1 MEGSISGQPE
11 LSNLASVSVEV
22 RFNALRSAL
31 EAPKTLSVLDDV
43 VLDASRSADPD
54 DPSPSDPQTPFGP
67 FMHYWSCLNATEE
80 ESTPQGACFED
91 KFGLL
96 FPDPTDRKL
105 TLPAGTLRPGK
116 YLFELQIMKEP
127 LFSPSGAIPGRVV
140 ALQKIIEVKDLPE
153 EGSARRRILDSVESR
168 APPVQIVP
176 LMGSVVNSNERLALE
191 SSIPNRTLYG
201 DTIAYRWEIQEGV
214 LDLNDYPKML
224 ATPRNSSNLVIRKN
238 ALTPGQK
245 YKLALTATNTLSGQ
259 SSADDIS
266 FSVNGPPS
274 SGSFQIVPSVGYAAS
289 TRFTLNCLG
298 WEDDGVDP
306 VEFEFRYYDPTTGD
320 QIPLVARS
328 RTNEVSTFIPWPIR
342 KTGTRSSCLLSSWIS
357 TTRRCR

>member
-1 MEGSISGQPE
+1 MGT
-11 LSNLASVSVEV
+11 
-22 RFNALRSAL
+22 
-31 EAPKTLSVLDDV
+31 APKTLSVLDDV

-67 FMHYWSCLNATEE
+67 LHYWSCLNATEE
-80 ESTPQGACFED
+80 EATPQGDCFED

-127 LFSPSGAIPGRVV
+127 LFSPSGSIPGRVV
-140 ALQKIIEVKDLPE
+140 ALQKVIEVKDLPE
-153 EGSARRRILDSVESR
+153 DGSARRRILDSVESR

-176 LMGSVVNSNERLALE
+176 LMGSIVNSNERLALE
-191 SSIPNRTLYG
+191 SSIPNRALYG
-201 DTIAYRWEIQEGV
+201 DSIPYHWEILEGV
-214 LDLNDYPKML
+214 LDLNGYPGVL
-224 ATPRNSSNLVIRKN
+224 ATPRNSSNLVVRKN
-238 ALTPGQK
+238 ALTPGQT

-259 SSADDIS
+259 FSADDIA

-289 TRFTLNCLG
+289 TRFTLSCLG

-328 RTNEVSTFIPWPIR
+328 RTNEVSTFIPPVADPENGNQVIVSAFVVDFNNA
-342 KTGTRSSCLLSSWIS
+342 KVQVN
-357 TTRRCR
+357 